1 MVTPLSRPDTST
13 GSMDVLAL
21 LSFMPGG
28 RPLERTDKPLLF
40 VAANKEHALIV
51 ASAIFDTRRDRPLV
65 VVTPHVRSGKYDCN
79 PRRVAANLWG
89 TADMVLMQNQLTTST
104 LNTLVPEWMQT
115 YNGSARIF
123 SAGAEPH
130 DPEEYHPLIT
140 PRWEGDADGERRI
153 VATVTHLL
161 RNPRRP
167 VSTLERQVAQLTK
180 QVERL
185 TDERDQARKKV
196 GSKKSTGDAMAD
208 APQVWNDP
216 QAQFDWELY
225 NTWLEMTPDGTD
237 RETWPLRSYILG
249 PQFLDSME
257 SVRTVKRRIII
268 RACVDVVTGRYREIN
283 SREAKHFGDRST
295 KVTRA
300 DGASGWRCAIVSK
313 TPAAPRLMWWEIPP
327 GDEVELSLVAHHD
340 DFRIV

>member
-1 MVTPLSRPDTST
+1 MVSPLSRTDTST

-28 RPLERTDKPLLF
+28 QPFERTDKPLLF
-40 VAANKEHALIV
+40 VAANKEHALVV
-51 ASAIFDTRRDRPLV
+51 ASAIFDARRDRPLV
-65 VVTPHVRSGKYDCN
+65 VITPHVRSGKYDCN
-79 PRRVAANLWG
+79 PRRVAAELWE
-89 TADMVLMQNQLTTST
+89 TADVVMLQTQLTTST
-104 LNTLVPEWMQT
+104 LNTLVPEWMQA
-115 YNGSARIF
+115 YNGSIRVF
-123 SAGAEPH
+123 SSRAEPT
-130 DPEEYHPLIT
+130 DPETYHPLIT
-140 PRWEGDADGERRI
+140 PRWEGVADGDRRI

-167 VSTLERQVAQLTK
+167 STDSERQITHLTS

-185 TDERDQARKKV
+185 TEERDRARKLATKAA
-196 GSKKSTGDAMAD
+196 KTEATTE
-208 APQVWNDP
+208 APRVWNDP

-237 RETWPLRSYILG
+237 REAWPLRSYILG
-249 PQFLDSME
+249 PKFLESMD
-257 SVRTVKRRIII
+257 SVRVVKRRIII

-283 SREAKHFGDRST
+283 SREAKHFGDRNN
-295 KVTRA
+295 KVSRE